1 MKILRKFIAL
11 PRLSRS
17 VTQGL
22 AASSSGHK
30 RQQLGQS
37 ESTSEKT
44 EALKLIG
51 LEETPTLSTLSKTRD
66 RFRRLEYV
74 GAYVVDTVSRRKSEQ
89 AQEMFDKDY
98 LIIPD
103 VQLALPETNVAQRF
117 LRRPSRER
125 YWPEISGIEAAHKE
139 GITGQ
144 DVLVG
149 ILDTGCDA
157 DHIELRDKRIDF
169 RYVPLD
175 LGDPRAVRGFD
186 VAGHGTHVTGIV
198 GGKNIGVAPGAELLV
213 ASVIE
218 SETHKTS
225 LERIVI
231 ALNWMLS
238 HFGRDENLTK
248 PLIINMSLGF
258 LPQWVNTGQIEPVIN
273 GIRNIVRVLVEDFD
287 VLPIVAIGN
296 DGPGQMR
303 APGYFPET
311 LSVGAVDDNLL
322 PADFSGGGT
331 SPINGELEPNIVGY
345 GVSVLSSLERDV
357 ERRSIYANLDGTSMA
372 TPYVA
377 GIAALLASRD
387 PSLQG
392 MDLRQKLIDD
402 ALAIDAPANRVGAG
416 LARFLL

>member
-1 MKILRKFIAL
+1 MKELRKFIAL

-22 AASSSGHK
+22 ESTPSDQK
-30 RQQLGQS
+30 RQQFGQS
-37 ESTSEKT
+37 EPNSEKI

-51 LEETPTLSTLSKTRD
+51 LEETPTVSTSSRKRD
-66 RFRRLEYV
+66 RFRRLDYV
-74 GAYVVDTVSRRKSEQ
+74 GAYVVDAPNRRKAEQ
-89 AQEMFDKDY
+89 AQEMLEDDY

-103 VQLALPETNVAQRF
+103 VQLALPETNVSQRF
-117 LRRPSRER
+117 LRRPSRDR
-125 YWPEISGIEAAHKE
+125 YWPEVSGIEAAHAA

-175 LGDPRAVRGFD
+175 LGDPRDVRGFD
-186 VAGHGTHVTGIV
+186 VSGHGTHVTGIV

-238 HFGRDENLTK
+238 HFGLEENLSK

-258 LPQWVNTGQIEPVIN
+258 LPQWINNAQIEPVIN

-296 DGPGQMR
+296 DGLGRMR

-311 LSVGAVDDNLL
+311 LSVGAVDNDLQ
-322 PADFSGGGT
+322 PATFSGGGI
-331 SPINGELEPNIVGY
+331 SPITGDPEPNLVGF
-345 GVSVLSSLERDV
+345 GVDVLSSLERDV
-357 ERRSIYANLDGTSMA
+357 DRRSIYANLDGTSMA
-372 TPYVA
+372 TPYVT

-392 MDLRQKLIDD
+392 MALRQKLIED
-402 ALAIDAPANRVGAG
+402 ALAIDEPANRVGAG
-416 LARFLL
+416 LARFL